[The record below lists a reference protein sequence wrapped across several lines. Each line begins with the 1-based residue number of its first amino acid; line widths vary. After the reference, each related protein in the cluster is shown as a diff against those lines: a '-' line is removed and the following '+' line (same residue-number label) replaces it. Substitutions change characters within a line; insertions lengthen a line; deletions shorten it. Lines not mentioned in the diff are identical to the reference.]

1 MPPAPPEVLL
11 PLGAGVVV
19 LVVALSIVLL
29 VRRARRR
36 RGADVTAAARTAP
49 PTAAEAVRAPAAPD
63 PVWRD
68 PATGRGASGRTVA
81 GAVERALAAR
91 EAHSRGDAR
100 DRLLAVLL
108 DDPVRA
114 VGATVELDASRRRLD
129 RLTDAVRHERAT
141 LGDVLARLSAAGL
154 DDRRLARLAGLPDD
168 ELRRLLP
175 EAADR

>member
-1 MPPAPPEVLL
+1 MPPAPPEVLF
-11 PLGAGVVV
+11 PLGAGAVV

-29 VRRARRR
+29 IRRARRR
-36 RGADVTAAARTAP
+36 RRADVTAAALAAP
-49 PTAAEAVRAPAAPD
+49 PTVAEAVRAAPD

-68 PATGRGASGRTVA
+68 PATGRVASGRTVA

-108 DDPVRA
+108 ADPVRA
-114 VGATVELDASRRRLD
+114 VGATVELDASRRQLD

-141 LGDVLARLSAAGL
+141 LGDVLGRLSAAGL
-154 DDRRLARLAGLPDD
+154 DDHQLARLAGLPDD